1 MTEETVEQKP
11 SITINDVQISV
22 DDLPEEAR
30 GIFGRL
36 QRLNQKKANIVLDLE
51 EIQAGINFF
60 SNRIVD
66 IVNEDNAPA
75 VNGEGEEESNTES
88 EDSEQ
93 MCAEKETSLVEKC
106 GYCKAQIK
114 FWVCSHTTRVRI

>member
-1 MTEETVEQKP
+1 MTEDTVEQKP
-11 SITINDVQISV
+11 FITINDVQISV

-51 EIQAGINFF
+51 EIHAGINFF

-66 IVNEDNAPA
+66 IVNEDKETTP
-75 VNGEGEEESNTES
+75 VNGEEESSSES
-88 EDSEQ
+88 DEDSE
-93 MCAEKETSLVEKC
+93 
-106 GYCKAQIK
+106 
-114 FWVCSHTTRVRI
+114 

>member
-1 MTEETVEQKP
+1 MVEEAIEQKP
-11 SITINDVQISV
+11 YITINDVQISV

-66 IVNEDNAPA
+66 IVNEDKETTP
-75 VNGEGEEESNTES
+75 VNGEEESSSES
-88 EDSEQ
+88 DEDSE
-93 MCAEKETSLVEKC
+93 
-106 GYCKAQIK
+106 
-114 FWVCSHTTRVRI
+114 

>member
-1 MTEETVEQKP
+1 MTEDTVEQKP
-11 SITINDVQISV
+11 FITINDVQISV

-66 IVNEDNAPA
+66 IVNEDKETTP
-75 VNGEGEEESNTES
+75 VNGEEESSSES
-88 EDSEQ
+88 DEDSE
-93 MCAEKETSLVEKC
+93 
-106 GYCKAQIK
+106 
-114 FWVCSHTTRVRI
+114 

>member
-1 MTEETVEQKP
+1 MAEDTVEQKP
-11 SITINDVQISV
+11 FITINDVQISV

-66 IVNEDNAPA
+66 IVNEDKETTP
-75 VNGEGEEESNTES
+75 VNGEEESSSES
-88 EDSEQ
+88 DEDSE
-93 MCAEKETSLVEKC
+93 
-106 GYCKAQIK
+106 
-114 FWVCSHTTRVRI
+114 